1 MRLSISNQGHGAFI
15 SGISPFSGFRVRCKV
30 ALLFGRSLGHYFGK
44 SSRAGRHFRRRQYS
58 QLVVKYR
65 VVIFDWI
72 GPRSRLLFDSSRA
85 VATAAAAA
93 AALARK
99 STSRSLMP
107 CSVGSCLEGP
117 HRRHEPQQEQL
128 QEPAPRRRGP

>member
-1 MRLSISNQGHGAFI
+1 MRNAISNQGHVDVNFGV
-15 SGISPFSGFRVRCKV
+15 SSFSGFRFRCKV
-30 ALLFGRSLGHYFGK
+30 ALLLGRSLGRYFGK
-44 SSRAGRHFRRRQYS
+44 SSRADRHFRRRQYS

-85 VATAAAAA
+85 VATAAAAT

-117 HRRHEPQQEQL
+117 NRRHEPKQEQL